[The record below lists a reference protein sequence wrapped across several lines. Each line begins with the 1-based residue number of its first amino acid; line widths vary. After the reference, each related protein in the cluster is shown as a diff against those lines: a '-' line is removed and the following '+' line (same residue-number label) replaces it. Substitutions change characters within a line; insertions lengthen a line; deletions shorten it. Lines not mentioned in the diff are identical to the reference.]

1 MPSRTSQIAQ
11 VGKRK
16 LELSNLQKVLYPD
29 DHIVKAELIE
39 YYLKIAPTILAHIK
53 GRPLSL
59 VRYPDGIGGQSFF
72 QKNRPDW
79 APDWIEHVTLGEEK
93 KDYVIAT
100 ETASLAMPANLACN
114 GIHQTQSIATP

>member
-39 YYLKIAPTILAHIK
+39 YHLKIALSEEQ
-53 GRPLSL
+53 PL
-59 VRYPDGIGGQSFF
+59 
-72 QKNRPDW
+72 
-79 APDWIEHVTLGEEK
+79 
-93 KDYVIAT
+93 
-100 ETASLAMPANLACN
+100 
-114 GIHQTQSIATP
+114 